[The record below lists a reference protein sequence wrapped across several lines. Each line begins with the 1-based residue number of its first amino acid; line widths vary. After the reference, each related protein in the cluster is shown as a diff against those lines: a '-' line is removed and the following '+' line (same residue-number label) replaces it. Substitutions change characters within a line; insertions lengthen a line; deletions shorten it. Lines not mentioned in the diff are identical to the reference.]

1 MFEINEIVCYE
12 TQDGEVFKTY
22 EEAEEHNKLLIEKE
36 TPFDE
41 LQLRIFNKDG
51 ELLPS
56 SSIYEYDN
64 VWFVYAKTG
73 NGAKYLERFIG
84 EHTSSLEEDIE
95 IEPKTLYRYD
105 YDEERWISQE
115 EDLNRF
121 NSYWANLITFEE
133 ARC

>member
-1 MFEINEIVCYE
+1 MFEIKEVTHYE
-12 TQDGEVFKTY
+12 TEDGKSFETY
-22 EEAEEHNKLLIEKE
+22 EEAEEHNKALIEKE
-36 TPFDE
+36 VPFDE
-41 LQLRIFNKDG
+41 F
-51 ELLPS
+51 S
-56 SSIYEYDN
+56 MYDKYGVPVPVDRMN
-64 VWFVYAKTG
+64 DYDYVWFVYAKTG
-73 NGAKYLERFIG
+73 NGAKYLERFIN
-84 EHTSSLEEDIE
+84 EHHTSLEEDIE

>member
-1 MFEINEIVCYE
+1 MFEIKEVTHYE
-12 TQDGEVFKTY
+12 TEDGKSFETY
-22 EEAEEHNKLLIEKE
+22 EEAEEHNKALIAKG

-41 LQLRIFNKDG
+41 F
-51 ELLPS
+51 S
-56 SSIYEYDN
+56 MYDKYGVPVPVDRMN
-64 VWFVYAKTG
+64 DYDYVWFVYAKTG
-73 NGAKYLERFIG
+73 NGAKYLERFIS
-84 EHTSSLEEDIE
+84 EHISSLEEDIE

>member
-1 MFEINEIVCYE
+1 MFEIKKITRYE
-12 TQDGEVFKTY
+12 TEDGKSFETY
-22 EEAEEHNKLLIEKE
+22 EEAEEHNKTLIEKE

-41 LQLRIFNKDG
+41 L
-51 ELLPS
+51 S
-56 SSIYEYDN
+56 MYDKYGVPVPVDRMN
-64 VWFVYAKTG
+64 DYDYVWYIYAKTD
-73 NGAKYLERFIG
+73 NGARFLERFIG

-95 IEPKTLYRYD
+95 IEPKTFYRYD
-105 YDEERWISQE
+105 YYEERWISQE

>member
-1 MFEINEIVCYE
+1 MFEIKEVTHYE
-12 TQDGEVFKTY
+12 TEDGKSFETY
-22 EEAEEHNKLLIEKE
+22 EEAEEHNKALIANE

-41 LQLRIFNKDG
+41 F
-51 ELLPS
+51 S
-56 SSIYEYDN
+56 MYDKYGVPAPVDRMN
-64 VWFVYAKTG
+64 DYDYVWFVYAKTG
-73 NGAKYLERFIG
+73 NGAKYLERFIS
-84 EHTSSLEEDIE
+84 EHISSLEEDIE

>member
-1 MFEINEIVCYE
+1 MFEIKEVTHYE
-12 TQDGEVFKTY
+12 TEDGKSFETY
-22 EEAEEHNKLLIEKE
+22 EEAEEHNKALIANE

-41 LQLRIFNKDG
+41 F
-51 ELLPS
+51 S
-56 SSIYEYDN
+56 MYDKYGVPVPVDRMN
-64 VWFVYAKTG
+64 DYDYVWFVYAKTG
-73 NGAKYLERFIG
+73 NGAKYLERFIN
-84 EHTSSLEEDIE
+84 EHHTSLEEDIE

>member
-1 MFEINEIVCYE
+1 MFEIKEVTHYE
-12 TQDGEVFKTY
+12 TEDGKSFETY
-22 EEAEEHNKLLIEKE
+22 EEAEEHNKALIAKE

-41 LQLRIFNKDG
+41 F
-51 ELLPS
+51 S
-56 SSIYEYDN
+56 MYDKYGVPVPVDRMN
-64 VWFVYAKTG
+64 DYDYVWFVYAKTG
-73 NGAKYLERFIG
+73 NGAKYIERFIS
-84 EHTSSLEEDIE
+84 ENTSSLEEDIE

-105 YDEERWISQE
+105 YEKERWISQE

>member
-1 MFEINEIVCYE
+1 MFEIKEITRYE
-12 TQDGEVFKTY
+12 TKDGKSFETY
-22 EEAEEHNKLLIEKE
+22 EEAEEHNKALIAKE

-41 LQLRIFNKDG
+41 F
-51 ELLPS
+51 S
-56 SSIYEYDN
+56 MYDKYGVPVPVN
-64 VWFVYAKTG
+64 RMNDYDYVWYVYAKTD
-73 NGAKYLERFIG
+73 NGARYLERFING
-84 EHTSSLEEDIE
+84 YAPEKDIE

-115 EDLNRF
+115 EDLDRL